1 MDTTALLSSVDS
13 EIAILQQVHAL
24 LVGNVNH
31 VRRSVGP
38 KRKRIM
44 SPAARA
50 RIAAAQKKRWAAWKK
65 ANKTS
70 S

>member
-1 MDTTALLSSVDS
+1 MDTTALLSSVNS
-13 EIAILQQVHAL
+13 EIAILQQVRAL
-24 LVGNVNH
+24 LVGNVNN
-31 VRRSVGP
+31 VSRSVGP

-65 ANKTS
+65 ANKAS
-70 S
+70 

>member
-1 MDTTALLSSVDS
+1 MDTIALLSSVDS
-13 EIAILQQVHAL
+13 EIAILQQVRAL

-31 VRRSVGP
+31 VRRSVAR
-38 KRKRIM
+38 KRKRTM